1 MGLFDGLQQGFL
13 DVVTLGASY
22 QARKAAEAQRGAERQ
37 ARRRERLQ
45 ALADRQAMVAERQA
59 VLAERNTRTI
69 ETPEDDSED
78 VGFGQ
83 LMGPRLDMGAAS
95 GLPIPVGR

>member
-1 MGLFDGLQQGFL
+1 MAFFDELKQGLA

-22 QARKAAEAQRGAERQ
+22 QARKTAEAQRRAERQ
-37 ARRRERLQ
+37 ARRRERMQ

-59 VLAERNTRTI
+59 VLAERATTTV
-69 ETPEDDSED
+69 ETPEDETED